1 MNVSVIGFT
10 LPGLQLAIQ
19 IRDVFLQTDSADN
32 TVNLFCGSKKCD
44 AVLKENSVRL
54 LQDSLQNWAGRQF
67 QSAELVIFIGAAG
80 IAVRAIAPFV
90 KDKKTDPA
98 VLVCD
103 EAGQY
108 VIPILSGH
116 LGGANAYAGF
126 LADRIHATAVITTAS
141 DVEGKLAL
149 DVWAKRQHLTIT
161 DMKQMKETEAAFLRG
176 EKIAVLL
183 NDSLTE
189 IDNLKNLP
197 DNLKI
202 FSKAESQKWKAQ
214 ENRIGIGLFPPESE
228 TATSLWLIPQNLVIG
243 IGCRKGK
250 SFVEIQD
257 AITALFE
264 KNHLPMQAV
273 YALASI
279 DRKAEEP
286 GICTYADVHHLSYRC
301 YSAGELQ
308 QVEGIFQHSDFVEQ
322 TVGIDNVCE
331 RAALRALK
339 DCDGIVDGHLL
350 IEKQIYQGITLAVAL
365 GTRRL
370 SFA

>member
-44 AVLKENSVRL
+44 SVLKENSVRL

-214 ENRIGIGLFPPESE
+214 ENRIGIGLFPPEAE

-279 DRKAEEP
+279 TGRRKSREFVP
-286 GICTYADVHHLSYRC
+286 MPMFI
-301 YSAGELQ
+301 
-308 QVEGIFQHSDFVEQ
+308 IFLIGV
-322 TVGIDNVCE
+322 TVRESFSRWREFFSIPILWN
-331 RAALRALK
+331 
-339 DCDGIVDGHLL
+339 
-350 IEKQIYQGITLAVAL
+350 
-365 GTRRL
+365 RR
-370 SFA
+370 